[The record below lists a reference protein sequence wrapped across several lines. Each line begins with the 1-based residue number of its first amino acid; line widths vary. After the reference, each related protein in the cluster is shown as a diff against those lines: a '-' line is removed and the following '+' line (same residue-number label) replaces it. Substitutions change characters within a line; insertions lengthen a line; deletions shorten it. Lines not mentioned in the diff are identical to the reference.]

1 MAITYTDISQ
11 KVKKKLW
18 VSISTEA
25 HQESEI
31 LSYINDS
38 ISMMSRERQFPY
50 EAMRT
55 TFTIVSPNVEVVIPE
70 TFSIL
75 WIKKWSESI
84 KIVDRETYY
93 LTEDRTG
100 IVGVYNDTAIS
111 ETIGDYEMMYMGIP
125 TLATTITHVYD
136 LPSRFTNA
144 IVYRAVSLWAEDR
157 QDGNKSTE
165 YFQKYQEQVIW
176 LARVDTNKTP
186 RQEIIVWRAI

>member
-31 LSYINDS
+31 LSYINDA

-50 EAMRT
+50 QAMRT
-55 TFTIVSPNVEVVIPE
+55 TFSIISPNVEVVIPE

-75 WIKKWSESI
+75 WIKKDAELI
-84 KIVDRETYY
+84 RIVDRETYY
-93 LTEDRTG
+93 QADDRSG
-100 IVGVYNDTAIS
+100 MVGVYNDTAIA
-111 ETIGDYEMMYMGIP
+111 IDVGDYEMMYMGVP
-125 TLATTITHVYD
+125 TLATTTTHVYD
-136 LPSRFTNA
+136 LPSRFSNA
-144 IVYRAVSLWAEDR
+144 IIYRAVSLWAEDR

-165 YFQKYQEQVIW
+165 YFQKYQEQVIG